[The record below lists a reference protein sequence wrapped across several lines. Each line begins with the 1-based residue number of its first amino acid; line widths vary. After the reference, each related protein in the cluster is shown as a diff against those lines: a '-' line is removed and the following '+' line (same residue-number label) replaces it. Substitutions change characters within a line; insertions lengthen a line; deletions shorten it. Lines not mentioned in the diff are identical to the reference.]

1 MQLADCAL
9 PALWMMIL
17 LLLVPLAHVCVM
29 LQVRVLLVSL
39 LRTSLSAVIN

>member
-1 MQLADCAL
+1 M
-9 PALWMMIL
+9 MMIPPPPL
-17 LLLVPLAHVCVM
+17 LLLLLPPPPFVPSSRVM